1 MRGELVAAG
10 EDGRGVERF
19 LDRSGEAGEA
29 AGVRAGDHRAQE
41 GLAGHAGPVGA
52 LAADQFALDDRGGQS
67 GRAGAVGDVLP
78 DGARADHNDVVR
90 EGIRLRHGVSLVGGV
105 RRGHMGTCAEYPPCR
120 QCCADGYSPETRKR
134 EYLMT
139 STVELTK
146 ENFDQTV
153 TDNEFVLID
162 FWASWCGPC
171 RQFAPVYEKA
181 AEANP
186 DLVFGK
192 VDTEAQ
198 PELAQA
204 FGISSIPTLMI
215 VRDQV
220 AVFAQPG
227 ALPEAALTDVI
238 GQARKLDMDEV
249 RKAVAEQQAQAG
261 QNGEGGQ

>member
-1 MRGELVAAG
+1 M
-10 EDGRGVERF
+10 
-19 LDRSGEAGEA
+19 S
-29 AGVRAGDHRAQE
+29 
-41 GLAGHAGPVGA
+41 
-52 LAADQFALDDRGGQS
+52 
-67 GRAGAVGDVLP
+67 
-78 DGARADHNDVVR
+78 
-90 EGIRLRHGVSLVGGV
+90 
-105 RRGHMGTCAEYPPCR
+105 
-120 QCCADGYSPETRKR
+120 
-134 EYLMT
+134 

-162 FWASWCGPC
+162 FWAAWCGPC

-181 AEANP
+181 AEENP

-198 PELAQA
+198 PELAAA
-204 FGISSIPTLMI
+204 FGIQSIPTLMI

-238 GQARKLDMDEV
+238 GQARKLDMDDV
-249 RKAVAEQQAQAG
+249 RKQIAEQQAQQGQTPDAG
-261 QNGEGGQ
+261 A